1 MDKKII
7 TILRKL
13 FLLNWSY
20 VILFMKEFFE
30 NLNFEKKVSK
40 RQQKHE
46 KLPSMGRLEVPVVPT
61 SDCKFC
67 TSVPVLGEI

>member
-1 MDKKII
+1 
-7 TILRKL
+7 
-13 FLLNWSY
+13 
-20 VILFMKEFFE
+20 MKEFFE